1 MPEPQRADEQRS
13 VLIVEDNRQNL
24 ELVQFLLEEVG
35 HRVRSAG
42 DARAARVELDRE
54 LPDLVLMDMQLP
66 GTDGLELVQ
75 ELRQDPRYR
84 RLPIVAL
91 TAHAL
96 RGDRERFLAGGCDGY
111 IAKPI
116 DVATFATQV
125 EEVLR
130 NRSGSSGVPGASG
143 IPGSSGAV

>member
-1 MPEPQRADEQRS
+1 MADPRS

-24 ELVQFLLEEVG
+24 ELVQFLLEEAGMAVS
-35 HRVRSAG
+35 SAT
-42 DARAARVELDRE
+42 DARQAREELARR

-66 GTDGLELVQ
+66 GMDGLDLVA
-75 ELRQDPRYR
+75 ELRGQERYR

-116 DVATFATQV
+116 DVATFAGQV
-125 EEVLR
+125 EAYLAMAAPAEA
-130 NRSGSSGVPGASG
+130 GGGA
-143 IPGSSGAV
+143 

>member
-1 MPEPQRADEQRS
+1 MSERD

-24 ELVQFLLEEVG
+24 ELVQFLLEEAG
-35 HRVRSAG
+35 MGVRSAA
-42 DARAARVELDRE
+42 DARQARAELERA

-66 GTDGLELVQ
+66 GTDGLELVA
-75 ELRQDPRYR
+75 ELRSDARFR
-84 RLPIVAL
+84 ALPIIAL

-116 DVATFATQV
+116 DVSTFTAQV
-125 EEVLR
+125 ESVLR
-130 NRSGSSGVPGASG
+130 QVADESAATRRLREESTR
-143 IPGSSGAV
+143 

>member
-1 MPEPQRADEQRS
+1 MPEPASGAR

-24 ELVQFLLEEVG
+24 ELVQFLLEEAG
-35 HRVRSAG
+35 MSVRSAH
-42 DARAARVELDRE
+42 DARQARADLDRE

-66 GTDGLELVQ
+66 GIDGLELVA
-75 ELRQDPRYR
+75 ELRSDPRFR
-84 RLPIVAL
+84 KLPIVAL

-116 DVATFATQV
+116 DVTVFAAQV
-125 EEVLR
+125 EGLLR
-130 NRSGSSGVPGASG
+130 ASG
-143 IPGSSGAV
+143 ARSAPGPAGGP

>member
-1 MPEPQRADEQRS
+1 MPEPQPTHAKRS

-42 DARAARVELDRE
+42 DARSARVELDRE

-75 ELRQDPRYR
+75 ELRQDPRFR

-111 IAKPI
+111 IPKPI
-116 DVATFATQV
+116 DISTFTAQV

-130 NRSGSSGVPGASG
+130 SRAGASGVPGASE
-143 IPGSSGAV
+143 AV

>member
-1 MPEPQRADEQRS
+1 MDDGAGGRS

-24 ELVQFLLEEVG
+24 ELVQFLLEEAG
-35 HRVRSAG
+35 LEVRSAA
-42 DARAARVELDRE
+42 DARQAREELGHR

-66 GTDGLELVQ
+66 GTDGLELVA
-75 ELRQDPRYR
+75 ELRRDERYR

-116 DVATFATQV
+116 DVATFAVQV
-125 EEVLR
+125 EGLLTAAAGRER
-130 NRSGSSGVPGASG
+130 GREGAT
-143 IPGSSGAV
+143 

>member
-1 MPEPQRADEQRS
+1 MSARD

-35 HRVRSAG
+35 MSVRAAA
-42 DARAARVELDRE
+42 DARQARAELERA

-66 GTDGLELVQ
+66 GTDGLELVA
-75 ELRQDPRYR
+75 ELRSDARFR
-84 RLPIVAL
+84 ALPIVAL

-116 DVATFATQV
+116 DVSTFTSQV
-125 EEVLR
+125 EAVLR
-130 NRSGSSGVPGASG
+130 QVAEESAATRRLREETGQ
-143 IPGSSGAV
+143 

>member
-1 MPEPQRADEQRS
+1 
-13 VLIVEDNRQNL
+13 
-24 ELVQFLLEEVG
+24 
-35 HRVRSAG
+35 VRSAN
-42 DARAARVELDRE
+42 DARQAREALARE

-66 GTDGLELVQ
+66 GMDGLDLVA
-75 ELRQDPRYR
+75 ELRRQERYR

-116 DVATFATQV
+116 DVAAFAAQV
-125 EEVLR
+125 EAYLA
-130 NRSGSSGVPGASG
+130 GAAAGEG
-143 IPGSSGAV
+143 IEEPA

>member
-1 MPEPQRADEQRS
+1 MPEPLSVHPPRGRARS

-24 ELVQFLLEEVG
+24 ELVQFLLEEAG

-42 DARAARVELDRE
+42 DARGARAELDRE

-66 GTDGLELVQ
+66 GTDGLELVA
-75 ELRQDPRYR
+75 ELRADPRFR

-116 DVATFATQV
+116 DVATFATLV

-130 NRSGSSGVPGASG
+130 SRPTASE
-143 IPGSSGAV
+143 AV